1 MTPEFSRLVRIDT
14 LGGAPRGLSVEA
26 DEAERAALAQRFGL
40 VSIES
45 LAAEAA
51 LTRDGDRVA
60 ASGTLRARVTQSC
73 VATGE
78 PVAAEI
84 GEAFRIEFRPPPE
97 GQGGEDEIELSE
109 SELDVTFYEGGSVDL
124 GEAAAETLSL
134 NLDPYPRCPA
144 AAQALRQAGV
154 KTEEEARAE
163 SSPFAALK
171 RLAGKGE

>member
-14 LGGAPRGLSVEA
+14 LGSGPRSLSVEA
-26 DEAERAALAQRFGL
+26 SEAERAALAERFGL
-40 VSIES
+40 VSIERLS
-45 LAAEAA
+45 AEAA
-51 LTRDGDRVA
+51 LTRNGDSVT
-60 ASGTLRARVTQSC
+60 ASGSLRATVTQSC

-84 GEAFRIEFRPPPE
+84 EEAFRIEFRPPPE

-124 GEAAAETLSL
+124 GEAVAETLSL

-144 AAQALRQAGV
+144 AEQALREAGV

-163 SSPFAALK
+163 ASPFAVLK
-171 RLAGKGE
+171 GLAGKE